1 MPAAEPTNATAEHWD
16 VIIIG
21 GGPAGST
28 AASTLAMAGRRV
40 IVLEKAKFPRFHI
53 GESLLPYNR
62 KVFEDLGVWDK
73 IAAAGF
79 MKKRAA
85 QFVMGNGSRSNR
97 LDFSKGAFTEYPEAV
112 QVERAKF
119 DDILLHHSREKG
131 AEVREESTV
140 LDYRVEAERVVI
152 KYRGADGTER
162 ELTAPY
168 LIDASGLTNFTANR
182 ESLRNYYPGHKK
194 LAIFGHFTGVD
205 MPAGEEEGDILI
217 VRREKSWCW
226 MIPLS
231 AEKTSIG
238 LVIDAGDFKAL
249 GKKPRE
255 VFDEAMADTRAIAK
269 RFTRAEISDEL
280 HVITDF
286 SYKNETLVSPRVV
299 RVGDSSGFIDPMF
312 SSGVLLAMT
321 SGQQGA
327 RAIHEALD
335 SRVALTEGM
344 RRYERDNRKR
354 IAIYW
359 EFIENFY
366 KHHFAQIFFQ
376 PYNRWG
382 MVCSINAVLAGRTT
396 LSFAVRWRLRVFFLL
411 AWLNKHIPVAKRIKV
426 G

>member
-1 MPAAEPTNATAEHWD
+1 MPAIEANQSTSEHWD
-16 VIIIG
+16 AIIIG

-28 AASTLAMAGRRV
+28 AATTLAKAGRRV
-40 IVLEKAKFPRFHI
+40 VVLEKAKFPRFHI

-62 KVFEDLGVWDK
+62 RIFDDLGVWEK
-73 IAAAGF
+73 IASAGF
-79 MKKRAA
+79 TKKRAA
-85 QFVMGNGSRSNR
+85 QFILGNGSRGSR

-119 DDILLHHSREKG
+119 DDILLHHSRENG

-140 LDYRVEAERVVI
+140 LEHRVEKDRVVI
-152 KYRGADGTER
+152 RYRSADGSEH
-162 ELTAPY
+162 EITAPY

-194 LAIFGHFTGVD
+194 LAIFSHFSGVD
-205 MPAGEEEGDILI
+205 MPTGEEEGDILI

-226 MIPLS
+226 LIPLS
-231 AEKTSIG
+231 ANKTSVG

-249 GKKPRE
+249 GKKPHQ
-255 VFDEAMADTRAIAK
+255 VFDEAVADTPVIQK
-269 RFTRAEISDEL
+269 RFKNAQISEQL

-327 RAIHEALD
+327 RAVHEALETGK
-335 SRVALTEGM
+335 AMTPGM
-344 RRYERDNRKR
+344 KRYEKDNRKR

-366 KHHFAQIFFQ
+366 KLHFAQIFFQ

-382 MVCSINAVLAGRTT
+382 MVCSINAVLAGCTT
-396 LSFAVRWRLRVFFLL
+396 LPFAVWWRLRVFFFL

-426 G
+426 S